1 MGKKSYT
8 RSYKL
13 DMANLDM
20 ASSSPSP
27 SNTLEEEERTQNTR
41 STLAEYVLGST
52 PPDTSTAIATNTAM
66 DAIQHETFLA
76 AEQIQE
82 EEFLADDDVLVHT
95 HLQLQGYLQDLEE
108 AEAIAQEET
117 DVALAAEASIYS
129 STHHEPQVTTI
140 PNPLEETLGLNPS
153 SFPALPGLMNHLLA
167 PVSVEDGV
175 QRLGSL
181 QQALDLE
188 DMMDDDDDEEC
199 LRPSETKYLL
209 YDDHVS
215 PVTIEEALMLLNE
228 NLEEVIL
235 VEQMQGWGLDT
246 YPGEVTATSYGENMI
261 LERIDTSEQRSSTT
275 RQRNNTNNNGLFS
288 PELLSP
294 LSPSY
299 FEDQEDYYGDGVQ
312 ERSGQPE
319 GPDIFLNL
327 AGNTLSP
334 ITIHD
339 FFFSR
344 HYPRLVYLNLW
355 DTNLGIWGAQAVGG
369 LLADRSCR
377 IEYLNLGRNR
387 LGFEGIV
394 QLSGAYKNQ
403 SLVEL
408 DLSENHL
415 GPKAVHSLQQIMV
428 RLQKDKGCNIRRLN
442 LSNNEINDVG
452 CISIA
457 KIIMG
462 TLLSHL
468 DLSFNK
474 ISDWGASTI
483 LAAFESN
490 ELQLRDI
497 NMEANPLSFAGG
509 VDICKILALPESR
522 ITHLDLRGAKVT
534 DVGVPYLAEALK
546 SHNCVVMSLNLFD
559 CQLTDAGILKI
570 AIKLSVNK
578 SLRVLGLGCNNI
590 GDLGILA
597 LSQALTLNSYLE
609 ELDLSENDVA
619 LSRAGLEALMSAMA
633 TNTSLVD
640 LRLDVD
646 GHPHVMARG
655 LDEFSMAGMN
665 AEHGDLAVMASELTP
680 PQLQQLQHIAVQE
693 SQSFVPPVFPQPV
706 AEILAT
712 THHTTILAPLTASLP
727 PTPPPAQNQ
736 FQQQQVHH
744 DHHHP
749 GAPDERDLERERKQ
763 LLLALSSLKTYVRHN
778 HRRTE
783 RMRRLC
789 FEVLVTTRILM
800 FAKDDP
806 RGATT
811 GSISLVTGLPTP
823 PIAGAP
829 SPLMTKDPMLS
840 MTTIEGPRG
849 TMAGMP
855 WEIKEMILRGL
866 DLEGLLSERQFQGI
880 VNYGSMPR
888 WETVRQPW
896 DRWGEVREGI
906 LERTR
911 CYYYEP

>member
-1 MGKKSYT
+1 MDS
-8 RSYKL
+8 L
-13 DMANLDM
+13 DI
-20 ASSSPSP
+20 ASSTSSPST
-27 SNTLEEEERTQNTR
+27 STDSTLEAKAQTTR
-41 STLAEYVLGST
+41 PTLAEYVLAPTSSTST
-52 PPDTSTAIATNTAM
+52 PIATNTTSM
-66 DAIQHETFLA
+66 DATPEYDLLLA
-76 AEQIQE
+76 REEVQE
-82 EEFLADDDVLVHT
+82 EYQLEKDILGDDDTQVHT
-95 HLQLQGYLQDLEE
+95 HFQLQGYLQDLEE
-108 AEAIAQEET
+108 AEAIAQEEA
-117 DVALAAEASIYS
+117 DVAFAAEASLYS
-129 STHHEPQVTTI
+129 ATAHDIETHVTI
-140 PNPLEETLGLNPS
+140 PNPLEDTAIPS
-153 SFPALPGLMNHLLA
+153 LPGLLNHLLT
-167 PVSVEDGV
+167 PMSVEDGAL
-175 QRLGSL
+175 RLGSL
-181 QQALDLE
+181 QHALDLE
-188 DMMDDDDDEEC
+188 DMDDDDDEEC

-215 PVTIEEALMLLNE
+215 PMSIEEALVVLNE
-228 NLEEVIL
+228 NEEELIL
-235 VEQMQGWGLDT
+235 EQMQGWGIDT
-246 YPGEVTATSYGENMI
+246 YSDEVIAVLGRWGEEYKALARTET
-261 LERIDTSEQRSSTT
+261 DEQRNSTAGQGNLAYT
-275 RQRNNTNNNGLFS
+275 ESNNNSGLIS
-288 PELLSP
+288 PALISP
-294 LSPSY
+294 LSPSSFQGEGDCY
-299 FEDQEDYYGDGVQ
+299 EDGVQ
-312 ERSGQPE
+312 ERSGRPD

-369 LLADRSCR
+369 LMADRSCR

-394 QLSGAYKNQ
+394 QLSGAYKNH

-428 RLQKDKGCNIRRLN
+428 RLKKEKRCNIRRLN

-534 DVGVPYLAEALK
+534 DVGMPYLAEALK

-609 ELDLSENDVA
+609 ELDLSENDMA
-619 LSRAGLEALMSAMA
+619 LSREGLEALMSAMT

-646 GHPHVMARG
+646 GHPHVLARG
-655 LDEFSMAGMN
+655 LDEFSMMAGMN
-665 AEHGDLAVMASELTP
+665 AEHEDLTELAEELTHP
-680 PQLQQLQHIAVQE
+680 
-693 SQSFVPPVFPQPV
+693 
-706 AEILAT
+706 
-712 THHTTILAPLTASLP
+712 
-727 PTPPPAQNQ
+727 
-736 FQQQQVHH
+736 QQQHLEQQIA
-744 DHHHP
+744 
-749 GAPDERDLERERKQ
+749 APDERDLERERQQ

-778 HRRTE
+778 YRRTE
-783 RMRRLC
+783 KMRRLC
-789 FEVLVTTRILM
+789 FEVLVATRILM

-806 RGATT
+806 DMRKSTTEEAT
-811 GSISLVTGLPTP
+811 ISLLTGLPTP
-823 PIAGAP
+823 PIAEV
-829 SPLMTKDPMLS
+829 PLVTKDLGMLS
-840 MTTIEGPRG
+840 LSTTTEGPRG
-849 TMAGMP
+849 TMAGLP
-855 WEIKEMILRGL
+855 WEIKVMILRGL
-866 DLEGLLSERQFQGI
+866 DLEGDAAVGDDPAAVGPLGRD
-880 VNYGSMPR
+880 P
-888 WETVRQPW
+888 
-896 DRWGEVREGI
+896 
-906 LERTR
+906 
-911 CYYYEP
+911 

>member
-1 MGKKSYT
+1 
-8 RSYKL
+8 
-13 DMANLDM
+13 
-20 ASSSPSP
+20 
-27 SNTLEEEERTQNTR
+27 
-41 STLAEYVLGST
+41 
-52 PPDTSTAIATNTAM
+52 M
-66 DAIQHETFLA
+66 DATPEHETYLTGEDA
-76 AEQIQE
+76 QGEEYQE
-82 EEFLADDDVLVHT
+82 EAILGDDDTQVHT

-108 AEAIAQEET
+108 AEAIAQEEA
-117 DVALAAEASIYS
+117 DIAFAAEASHFS
-129 STHHEPQVTTI
+129 STAHDIEAHVTI
-140 PNPLEETLGLNPS
+140 PNPLEDTAIP
-153 SFPALPGLMNHLLA
+153 PLPGLLNHLLT
-167 PVSVEDGV
+167 PISVEDGV

-188 DMMDDDDDEEC
+188 DMDDDDDEEC

-215 PVTIEEALMLLNE
+215 PVTIEEALMMLNE
-228 NLEEVIL
+228 NEEEMVLEE
-235 VEQMQGWGLDT
+235 MQDW
-246 YPGEVTATSYGENMI
+246 
-261 LERIDTSEQRSSTT
+261 RIDTYSGKVAATSTRGFQESRLLTRIDTDEQRTNTT
-275 RQRNNTNNNGLFS
+275 RQGNLPNTEMTNNSGLIS
-288 PELLSP
+288 PELISP
-294 LSPSY
+294 RSPSGFQDERDFY
-299 FEDQEDYYGDGVQ
+299 EDGVQ
-312 ERSGQPE
+312 ERSGRHD

-344 HYPRLVYLNLW
+344 HYSRLVYLNLW

-369 LLADRSCR
+369 LMADRSCH

-387 LGFEGIV
+387 LGFEGII
-394 QLSGAYKNQ
+394 QLSGAYKNH
-403 SLVEL
+403 SCVEL
-408 DLSENHL
+408 DLSENQL

-428 RLQKDKGCNIRRLN
+428 RLPKDKTCNIRRLN

-490 ELQLRDI
+490 ELRLRDI

-509 VDICKILALPESR
+509 VDICKVLALPESR

-546 SHNCVVMSLNLFD
+546 SHNCAVMSLNLFD

-597 LSQALTLNSYLE
+597 LSQALTLNCYLE

-619 LSRAGLEALMSAMA
+619 LSRAGLEALMSAMT

-646 GHPHVMARG
+646 GHPHVLARG
-655 LDEFSMAGMN
+655 LDEFSVIAGMN
-665 AEHGDLAVMASELTP
+665 AEHGDLTELTP
-680 PQLQQLQHIAVQE
+680 ELTHPQQQRLEQQIAVQQ
-693 SQSFVPPVFPQPV
+693 SQPYVPPVLFPQPV

-712 THHTTILAPLTASLP
+712 THHATILAPPFSAPVP
-727 PTPPPAQNQ
+727 PTPPPPPLPPLH
-736 FQQQQVHH
+736 FHQQQHL
-744 DHHHP
+744 HP
-749 GAPDERDLERERKQ
+749 EAPDERDLERERQQ

-778 HRRTE
+778 YRRTE
-783 RMRRLC
+783 KMRRLC
-789 FEVLVTTRILM
+789 FEVLVATRILM

-806 RGATT
+806 GVCNSTTTEEAT
-811 GSISLVTGLPTP
+811 IPLLTGLPTP
-823 PIAGAP
+823 PIAGVP
-829 SPLMTKDPMLS
+829 SPATKDLGMLS
-840 MTTIEGPRG
+840 TTTATTATTTTTTTTTTTEGLRG

-855 WEIKEMILRGL
+855 WEIKEMILRKL

-880 VNYGSMPR
+880 VNYGSTPR

-896 DRWGEVREGI
+896 DRWGEVREAI